1 MKEKKQPATKTPL
14 QSPTLK
20 ARQFTIS
27 EEYQIK
33 QSQNLGTYVLQDI
46 RNNKRIRTPPQKKTN
61 RNTKYQFLTKGLHH
75 L

>member
-33 QSQNLGTYVLQDI
+33 QSQNLGTYVL
-46 RNNKRIRTPPQKKTN
+46 
-61 RNTKYQFLTKGLHH
+61 
-75 L
+75 